1 MSEQIYLMT
10 LTIPLGTV
18 LVIFAMKYLSAA
30 YKARSEAASA
40 EAYRE
45 LAARSAAA
53 QAENAAALAAIRATL
68 GDMHGRLAEVETMLK
83 EVG

>member
-40 EAYRE
+40 EAYRD

-53 QAENAAALAAIRATL
+53 QAENAAALAAIQATL
-68 GDMHGRLAEVETMLK
+68 GDMKGRLAEVETMLK

>member
-45 LAARSAAA
+45 LAARAAAA

-68 GDMHGRLAEVETMLK
+68 GDMQGRLAEVETMLK

>member
-30 YKARSEAASA
+30 CKARSEAASA
-40 EAYRE
+40 DAYRE

-53 QAENAAALAAIRATL
+53 QAENAAALAAIRSTL
-68 GDMHGRLAEVETMLK
+68 GDMQGRLVEVETMLK

>member
-1 MSEQIYLMT
+1 MDEHVYL
-10 LTIPLGTV
+10 LTIGLPLATV
-18 LVIFAMKYLSAA
+18 LLVFGMKYWSAA

-53 QAENAAALAAIRATL
+53 QAENAAALAAMQATL
-68 GDMHGRLAEVETMLK
+68 ADMKGRLASVETMLK

>member
-1 MSEQIYLMT
+1 MSEEIYLMT
-10 LTIPLGTV
+10 LTVPLGTV

-30 YKARSEAASA
+30 YRTRAEAASA

-45 LAARSAAA
+45 LAAKSAAA
-53 QAENAAALAAIRATL
+53 LQENAAALAAIQSTL
-68 GDMHGRLAEVETMLK
+68 ADMQGRLAEVETMMK

>member
-1 MSEQIYLMT
+1 MT

-40 EAYRE
+40 DAYRE

-53 QAENAAALAAIRATL
+53 QAENAAALAAIQATL
-68 GDMHGRLAEVETMLK
+68 GDMQGRLAEVETMLK

>member
-40 EAYRE
+40 EDYRE
-45 LAARSAAA
+45 LAARAAAA

-68 GDMHGRLAEVETMLK
+68 GDMQGRLAEVETMLK